1 MNIFTHP
8 TTVGALS
15 YHVNTCYTAQRETA
29 YLSGLPRD
37 RHRVKR
43 RDQESEKEL
52 NESFIP
58 VLYLC
63 AVLYTC
69 KSYSKCVVFNP
80 TNTFTHVVT
89 GAKMRNFRL

>member
-1 MNIFTHP
+1 MEYGQS
-8 TTVGALS
+8 VGALS
-15 YHVNTCYTAQRETA
+15 YHVNTCYTVRRETA
-29 YLSGLPRD
+29 HLSGLPCD

-58 VLYLC
+58 VLYSC

-69 KSYSKCVVFNP
+69 KSYFKCVVFNP
-80 TNTFTHVVT
+80 MNTFTHVVT
-89 GAKMRNFRL
+89 GMKMRNFRL